1 MRKADF
7 SLSLEMTHKGRI
19 VRSVTDL
26 AHFERHQVAVGGAAG
41 FVVGGDLPVSPAA
54 GEVVCADEKQRFVIG
69 RSQLERA
76 FVGADGEHGGGGVR
90 TINSDQ
96 APPDISGGAR
106 VSGGTGSAL
115 LTRVAFG
122 GV

>member
-69 RSQLERA
+69 SSQLERA

-90 TINSDQ
+90 TVDGDQ
-96 APPDISGGAR
+96 PPPHIFGSSR
-106 VSGGTGSAL
+106 VGGGTGLTAL
-115 LTRVAFG
+115 
-122 GV
+122 